1 MSQPPPS
8 YPPQPEFGW
17 TPPPPPPPR
26 RRWPRILT
34 LVVALPLLGI
44 AIGWAAV
51 LVTKDD
57 GPSASPTAC
66 KTVLADNYRKIMAN
80 GGKGPEQKQPAECVG
95 LDAKTLEKITGEV
108 ISEYLDSDQAKK
120 DVNKAFEDGVKS
132 ALPTPSA
139 SAGVSPECREWI
151 AEELQDDSSS
161 IDGTAGYAVCG
172 DLSDAE
178 MQAAIDGVMGELEA
192 SVAASP

>member
-1 MSQPPPS
+1 MSHTPP

-17 TPPPPPPPR
+17 TPPPPPPR
-26 RRWPRILT
+26 RRWPRALAW
-34 LVVALPLLGI
+34 VVALPVLGI
-44 AIGWAAV
+44 AIGWGAV
-51 LVTKDD
+51 LLTKDD
-57 GPSASPTAC
+57 DASASPAAC
-66 KTVLADNYRKIMAN
+66 KAVLADNYRTVMAN
-80 GGKGPEQKQPAECVG
+80 GGKGPEQKQPPECVG

-120 DVNKAFEDGVKS
+120 DLGKAFEDGVRS

-139 SAGVSPECREWI
+139 SSGVSSECREWI
-151 AEELQDDSSS
+151 AGEIQDGSSS

-172 DLSDAE
+172 DLSGAE
-178 MQAAIDGVMGELEA
+178 MQAAIDGVVGELEA